1 MLRYLPPVLV
11 VAFTLFCVFDVLGSD
26 DRTRRG
32 VPRPAWLLVVVA
44 LPVVGGVVWLVVS
57 RLAARTPGRAAGPIA
72 PDDDPEFLFRLDQE
86 RRRREQQQR
95 REASAA
101 DTGAAADDT
110 GAAADDTSGGS
121 GTTPTD
127 GTDAPD
133 DAPA

>member
-32 VPRPAWLLVVVA
+32 VPTPAWLLVVLA

-57 RLAARTPGRAAGPIA
+57 RLAARTPGRPAGPVA

-95 REASAA
+95 REAAA
-101 DTGAAADDT
+101 TGTDAAADD
-110 GAAADDTSGGS
+110 APGGN
-121 GTTPTD
+121 GTTPPD
-127 GTDAPD
+127 GTDAPG